1 VAGLFLGALFFS
13 PLVAMVGS
21 YPPIT
26 APALVLVGAMMLRSV
41 ARLDWQDPS
50 ELVPAFLLM
59 LGIPLTYSIGDGL
72 ALGFISYPVLK
83 LLSGRG
89 RDVRWLSWLLA
100 ALLLAYF
107 LFVRV
112 RIAA

>member
-1 VAGLFLGALFFS
+1 LFFS

-50 ELVPAFLLM
+50 ELVPAFLLV